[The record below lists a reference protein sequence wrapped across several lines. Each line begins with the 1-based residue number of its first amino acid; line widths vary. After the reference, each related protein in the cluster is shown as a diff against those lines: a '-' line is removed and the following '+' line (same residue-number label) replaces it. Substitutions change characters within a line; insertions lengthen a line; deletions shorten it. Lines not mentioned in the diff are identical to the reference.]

1 VLSFLQITV
10 PYTPD
15 TTPLYHSHHT
25 AKMSDQAAEEIS
37 MVTYEQLAGIEDEFE
52 EIDTQISTP
61 PNSLNPKLTYKTI
74 H

>member
-1 VLSFLQITV
+1 
-10 PYTPD
+10 
-15 TTPLYHSHHT
+15 
-25 AKMSDQAAEEIS
+25 MSDQGEEIS

-61 PNSLNPKLTYKTI
+61 FQSSQYKTTYKTT

>member
-1 VLSFLQITV
+1 
-10 PYTPD
+10 
-15 TTPLYHSHHT
+15 
-25 AKMSDQAAEEIS
+25 MSDQAAEEIS